1 MIKIRLHGT
10 LEEIEVATSFIR
22 SQFDVLSESTPYA
35 DRGKSVYYR
44 TYLDCEVKN
53 LNTADIGIER
63 KER

>member
-1 MIKIRLHGT
+1 MVKIRLHGT
-10 LEEIEVATSFIR
+10 REEIEIATSFIR
-22 SQFDVLSESTPYA
+22 SQFDVLSESEPYA

-53 LNTADIGIER
+53 LNAANIGIER